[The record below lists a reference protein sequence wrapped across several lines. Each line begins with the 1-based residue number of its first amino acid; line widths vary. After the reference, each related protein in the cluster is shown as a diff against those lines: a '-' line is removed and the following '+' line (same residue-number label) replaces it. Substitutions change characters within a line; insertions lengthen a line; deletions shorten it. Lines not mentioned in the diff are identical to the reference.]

1 MGGDG
6 AVGGGNKFGDI
17 FVAINGIELRRGV
30 RLVENKRACRDWFGW
45 IPGEAVGSGGAVWL
59 PAVADDAEVV
69 VVCEAVKAVGRAIG
83 GGLQIKAAASPMIE
97 GHGDERG
104 SVGVKSR

>member
-6 AVGGGNKFGDI
+6 AVGGGDKFGDV

-45 IPGEAVGSGGAVWL
+45 IPDNAVGDKGAVWL
-59 PAVADDAEVV
+59 PTVAGDADIV
-69 VVCEAVKAVGRAIG
+69 VVCETVKVVGRAVG
-83 GGLQIKAAASPMIE
+83 GNFKILPAATLVV
-97 GHGDERG
+97 ERH
-104 SVGVKSR
+104 

>member
-6 AVGGGNKFGDI
+6 AVGGGDKFGDV

-45 IPGEAVGSGGAVWL
+45 IPSEAVGDEGAVLL
-59 PAVADDAEVV
+59 PAVAGDTDVIVV
-69 VVCEAVKAVGRAIG
+69 GEAVKAVGRAIG

-97 GHGDERG
+97 GHGNE
-104 SVGVKSR
+104 